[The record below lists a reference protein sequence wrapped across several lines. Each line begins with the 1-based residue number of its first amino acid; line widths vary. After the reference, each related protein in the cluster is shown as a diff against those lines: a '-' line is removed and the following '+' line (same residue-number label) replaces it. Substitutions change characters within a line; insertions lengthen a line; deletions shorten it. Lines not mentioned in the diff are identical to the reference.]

1 MHKFGWKYVEQ
12 ETSLLQMISAGPPPE
27 PTNHLQQVPIQ
38 YLSQLSLPAPSHWS
52 LVNNTAHQQRLITT
66 VGAIPPRYTFQPPSP
81 MFDSKIVNISSI
93 TDTAARHA
101 SPYTPLSTLLGAK
114 RKRWDEPIPPE
125 APMTVLSPPQ
135 SLPFKTPTSKT
146 SKTTLSHRFE
156 PNYSKYTNLRPIPI
170 SPTVTSS
177 KSTGKNSV
185 RAPSLAQ
192 PSYPSSLLMSINAMT
207 SKSENNK
214 HEKIVSKPPSTPA
227 PRSPL
232 INVARAQ
239 PKSPP
244 PPVLP
249 QTLITNHISK
259 TMMTYALD
267 SNFVVTDV
275 KTKSKQ
281 PRVDLS
287 SVISLSRELPTA
299 LPSPPPTPPQ
309 AITRKMS
316 KGTDLVAKTTE
327 VKFDNKPPIISL
339 RRSSGMS
346 VAREIP
352 TAPSPPPSPQ
362 TLAKNSLFTKN
373 MGERKPPSVI
383 SGRSS
388 LRSVARASP
397 KGLLASPSPQLQTVN
412 KKVSPTM
419 TSFTSSSDFV
429 GLGDKT
435 NSELP
440 TMCSPTSTVTSLGEF
455 LTTMQRSSSPP
466 FPLVLPQTPLLP
478 LQSLTTTSY
487 SVEPSSIATQAKTEV
502 KSQSLPPIRAISPPL
517 QSFTIHSRIANT
529 PDSKYVAAK
538 VKSQPNSPTVASPV
552 AQPPPLPPLPPLALP
567 PSLLPATS
575 PLPLAKNTMT
585 SKLVTTF
592 TSNNEAI
599 EAKTEW
605 KSPSISSTWSP
616 FMSLGEFLTA
626 LQRPPPPPPPPSLS
640 PSTSPHPL
648 SQQLL
653 KDTSYSSDPN
663 FRATKVTSDLKPQ
676 TVVSPK
682 SPCPPQSLKILKTI
696 SDLDFAAEKIKS
708 KPKSPTAISPRSPVM
723 SIARASLLAS
733 PAIAPPPPPP
743 PLPPTHPPPL
753 PPTHPPPQPSS
764 QSLTTNTMISEFTSH
779 HDIAE
784 KPSSLKL
791 QVTNI
796 RELLTTL
803 QPPPPPPLSPSPQ
816 LPPASQLPQSLT
828 TSYSYDPSFFDTEG
842 KTERKSQSLASPRS
856 PSLPPQSLTIL
867 ETMSSTSN
875 PNFISVEIKS
885 EPNSP
890 TTASPKS
897 PALTEARASPLTTS
911 PIYPPLPP
919 ASNPPLSPPRKSL
932 KIIDP
937 NFIATE
943 IKIELN
949 PQSLISPRSPSYTS
963 DPNFKAVEVKT
974 ESISPTESFPS
985 SPLPS
990 TRIAPPP
997 PLPPPLPPHPPP
1009 PPLLYAMIS
1018 ENSSYTSDPNSTTI
1032 EVKTEP
1038 KSPTAA
1044 SPISPVMSILQDL
1057 PKAYKHDDLSHT
1069 ELSRHLVTIKR
1080 KSDDDS
1086 LLSAMNI
1093 QSVEIIDAKRLKMES
1108 PLEESVTR
1116 VKEEMILQ
1124 SSQNKLLK
1132 ADSSASP
1139 EIVTPISMGKS
1150 MDAASVDYVNESST
1164 PTVPSLT
1171 WPSAS
1176 LQSPWAD
1183 IPWETIQ
1190 QILSQKPPPPPTEN
1204 IPEILKDK
1212 NSDKCG
1218 DRCLIEKFLLYET
1231 VAHQTSLLR
1240 DLAISFQKEPDCA
1253 AKNVGAKAC
1262 ASVLAYL

>member
-1 MHKFGWKYVEQ
+1 RCDQGPYCRYRHKLFKERLSDFVQICKLNNLCKWTYCSYLHITRNEENLFRNQGLVPSELAARYRSMLSNLMHKFGWKYVEQ

-125 APMTVLSPPQ
+125 APTTVLSPPQ

-466 FPLVLPQTPLLP
+466 FTFVPRSPSPPPPPLVLPQTPLLP

-616 FMSLGEFLTA
+616 FMT
-626 LQRPPPPPPPPSLS
+626 
-640 PSTSPHPL
+640 
-648 SQQLL
+648 
-653 KDTSYSSDPN
+653 
-663 FRATKVTSDLKPQ
+663 TKVTSDLKPQ

-723 SIARASLLAS
+723 SIARASLLA
-733 PAIAPPPPPP
+733 
-743 PLPPTHPPPL
+743 
-753 PPTHPPPQPSS
+753 
-764 QSLTTNTMISEFTSH
+764 
-779 HDIAE
+779 
-784 KPSSLKL
+784 
-791 QVTNI
+791 
-796 RELLTTL
+796 
-803 QPPPPPPLSPSPQ
+803 
-816 LPPASQLPQSLT
+816 
-828 TSYSYDPSFFDTEG
+828 FFDTEG

-974 ESISPTESFPS
+974 ESISPTESFP
-985 SPLPS
+985 
-990 TRIAPPP
+990 
-997 PLPPPLPPHPPP
+997 
-1009 PPLLYAMIS
+1009 
-1018 ENSSYTSDPNSTTI
+1018 NPNSTTI

-1044 SPISPVMSILQDL
+1044 SPISPVMSISQDL

-1171 WPSAS
+1171 WPSAP